1 MGLTKT
7 GLNFMVFSIDILIFM
22 ILVLVITLLYCV
34 GAIVRLH
41 SEVQNLNKYIIEIY
55 KGKK

>member
-1 MGLTKT
+1 
-7 GLNFMVFSIDILIFM
+7 MVFSIDILIFM

-34 GAIVRLH
+34 AAIVRLH
-41 SEVQNLNKYIIEIY
+41 SEVQNLNRYIVDIY